1 MVAIESARLNRQCGD
16 EHKVRGVSLCF
27 AATSTVNN
35 VPAMNDRSHPENRAL
50 GLLGLSLL
58 AILTGI
64 VAGFG
69 AVAFRGLIA
78 FVHNLLFLGKLS
90 LTYDSS
96 LHTPTSPWGPF
107 VILVPVV
114 GAVCVAFLVK
124 NFAPEAK
131 GHGVPEVM
139 DAIYYNRGIIRPVVA
154 VVKSLASAISIGSG
168 GSVGREG
175 PIVQIG
181 STFGSTVGQL
191 LGIPTWQR
199 VTLIACG
206 AGAGIAATFNTPVGG
221 VLFSVELMLHEMSA
235 RTIVPVVLAT
245 ATATFIGRAF
255 FGDHPAFSIPTH
267 DIIYFHLTSLWGL
280 LTYVGLGLML
290 GLASVAFIKSIY
302 GAEDFFEHRIGG
314 SYYRQHPLGM
324 FVVGVII
331 YVLMISFGHYFV
343 QGVGYSTIQDLF
355 SGVRYPVYLMV
366 LLFALKLLA
375 TSLTLGSGASG
386 GIFSPSLFMGATLG
400 AAYGAV
406 MHWLFPGVAINIPA
420 FAVAGMAGVVG
431 GATGA
436 AMTAIVMVFEMTLD
450 YNAILPAAI
459 TVAVSYG
466 LCKSIMRD
474 SIYTLKLVRRGHY
487 MPQALQTDLHF
498 LRPARDIMDTSF
510 TAVPASNLLRDT
522 GPKLLAQQDVAVVL
536 VVQDGGM
543 VGFVTRAMLIE
554 ATCGQPGEKTLGE
567 IAAGGYAI
575 VSDQT
580 SLLDVLA
587 KMRMTGASIALV
599 VPDEADATADNV
611 EGVVTKQGI
620 TDSLADVTELFT
632 G

>member
-1 MVAIESARLNRQCGD
+1 
-16 EHKVRGVSLCF
+16 
-27 AATSTVNN
+27 
-35 VPAMNDRSHPENRAL
+35 MNDRSHSENHTI
-50 GLLGLSLL
+50 GLLWLSLL

-90 LTYDSS
+90 LTYESNI
-96 LHTPTSPWGPF
+96 HTPLSPWGPF

-139 DAIYYNRGIIRPVVA
+139 DAIYYNKGIIRPVVA
-154 VVKSLASAISIGSG
+154 AIKSLASAVSIGSG

-181 STFGSTVGQL
+181 ATFGSTVGQFL
-191 LGIPTWQR
+191 KMPTWQR
-199 VTLIACG
+199 VTLIASG

-221 VLFSVELMLHEMSA
+221 VLFAVELMLHEVSA

-255 FGDHPAFSIPTH
+255 FGDHPAFTIPTH
-267 DIIYFHLTSLWGL
+267 DIVYFHLTSPWGL
-280 LTYVGLGLML
+280 LTYVGLGLLL
-290 GLASVAFIKSIY
+290 GLASIALIKCIY
-302 GAEDFFEHRIGG
+302 GAEDFFEKRIGG
-314 SYYRQHPLGM
+314 SYYRQHLLGM
-324 FVVGVII
+324 FVVGIVI
-331 YVLMISFGHYFV
+331 YVLMTIYGHYYV
-343 QGVGYSTIQDLF
+343 QGVGYATIQDLL
-355 SGVRYPVYLMV
+355 SDVRYPLYMMI

-386 GIFSPSLFMGATLG
+386 GVFSPSLFIGATLG

-406 MHWLFPGVAINIPA
+406 IHWMFPGVAINIPA

-436 AMTAIVMVFEMTLD
+436 AMTAIVMLFEMTLD
-450 YNAILPAAI
+450 YNVILPVAI

-466 LCKSIMRD
+466 LRKSLLRE

-498 LRPARDIMDTSF
+498 LKPARDIMNTSIG
-510 TAVPASNLLRDT
+510 AVPASDLLRDA
-522 GPKLLAQQDVAVVL
+522 GPKLLDQKGVSVFL
-536 VVQDGGM
+536 VVRDGEM
-543 VGFVTRAMLIE
+543 VGFVTRDILLE
-554 ATCGQPGEKTLGE
+554 AIRVQPGEKTLGE
-567 IAAGGYAI
+567 IAAGDY
-575 VSDQT
+575 VTVTNRT
-580 SLLDVLA
+580 SLMDVLA
-587 KMRMTGASIALV
+587 RMRMTGASVALAHL
-599 VPDEADATADNV
+599 PQFRFRKNV
-611 EGVVTKQGI
+611 FRAFGGVF
-620 TDSLADVTELFT
+620 E
-632 G
+632 

>member
-1 MVAIESARLNRQCGD
+1 MCWPTEVD
-16 EHKVRGVSLCF
+16 ETTRRYSGVYLLRPLAKYGCSMN
-27 AATSTVNN
+27 ATEASEHRTI
-35 VPAMNDRSHPENRAL
+35 

-90 LTYDSS
+90 STYESN
-96 LHTPTSPWGPF
+96 LHTLPSPWGPF

-181 STFGSTVGQL
+181 ATFGSTVGQL
-191 LGIPTWQR
+191 LSIPTWQR
-199 VTLIACG
+199 VTLIASG

-221 VLFSVELMLHEMSA
+221 VLFAVELMLHEVSA

-255 FGDHPAFSIPTH
+255 FGDHPAFTIPPQEIT
-267 DIIYFHLTSLWGL
+267 YFHLTSLWGL
-280 LTYVGLGLML
+280 LTYAGLGLLL
-290 GLASVAFIKSIY
+290 GLASMAFIKSIY
-302 GAEDFFEHRIGG
+302 GAEDFFEGRIGG
-314 SYYRQHPLGM
+314 GYYRQHLLGM
-324 FVVGVII
+324 FAVGIII
-331 YVLMISFGHYFV
+331 YVLMISFGHYYV
-343 QGVGYSTIQDLF
+343 QGVGYATIQDLF
-355 SGVRYPVYLMV
+355 SGVRYPVYLI
-366 LLFALKLLA
+366 LLLSALKLLA

-386 GIFSPSLFMGATLG
+386 GIFSPSLFLGATLG
-400 AAYGAV
+400 AAYGTV
-406 MHWLFPGVAINIPA
+406 VHWLFPGLAINIPA

-436 AMTAIVMVFEMTLD
+436 AMTAIVMLFEMTLD

-459 TVAVSYG
+459 TVAVSFG
-466 LCKSIMRD
+466 LRKSLMRD
-474 SIYTLKLVRRGHY
+474 SIYTLKLVRRGHF

-498 LRPARDIMDTSF
+498 LKPARDIMGTSF
-510 TAVPASNLLRDT
+510 AGIAASDLVRETA
-522 GPKLLAQQDVAVVL
+522 PKLLDQQGVQVFL
-536 VVQDGGM
+536 VVENAGV
-543 VGFVTRAMLIE
+543 VGFVTREMLLA
-554 ATCGQPGEKTLGE
+554 ATCGQPGDKTLGE
-567 IAAGGYAI
+567 IAARDYVT
-575 VSDQT
+575 VSDRT

-587 KMRMTGASIALV
+587 KMRMAGASIALV
-599 VPDEADATADNV
+599 LPEGAHAAAGNI
-611 EGVVTKQGI
+611 EGVVTKQAI
-620 TDSLADVTELFT
+620 ADSLADVTELFT

>member
-1 MVAIESARLNRQCGD
+1 MHL
-16 EHKVRGVSLCF
+16 F
-27 AATSTVNN
+27 
-35 VPAMNDRSHPENRAL
+35 
-50 GLLGLSLL
+50 GLSLL
-58 AILTGI
+58 AILTGV

-78 FVHNLLFLGKLS
+78 FVHNLLFLGRFS
-90 LTYDSS
+90 LTYESN
-96 LHTPTSPWGPF
+96 LHTPPSPWGPF

-114 GAVCVAFLVK
+114 GAACVAFLVK

-154 VVKSLASAISIGSG
+154 VIKSLASAVSIGSG

-181 STFGSTVGQL
+181 ATFGSTLGQL
-191 LGIPTWQR
+191 LRIPTWQR
-199 VTLIACG
+199 VTLIASG

-221 VLFSVELMLHEMSA
+221 VLFAVELMLHEVSA
-235 RTIVPVVLAT
+235 RTIVPVVLST

-255 FGDHPAFSIPTH
+255 FGDHPAFSIPQQQ
-267 DIIYFHLTSLWGL
+267 IIYFHLTNLWAL
-280 LTYVGLGLML
+280 LTYVGLGLLL

-302 GAEDFFEHRIGG
+302 GAEDFFEKRIGG
-314 SYYRQHPLGM
+314 SYYRQHLLGM
-324 FVVGVII
+324 LVVGVVI

-343 QGVGYSTIQDLF
+343 QGVGYATIQDLF
-355 SGVRYPVYLMV
+355 SGIRYPLYLMV
-366 LLFALKLLA
+366 LLFASKLLA

-400 AAYGAV
+400 AAYGTLI
-406 MHWLFPGVAINIPA
+406 HWLFPGVAINIPA

-436 AMTAIVMVFEMTLD
+436 AMTAIVMLFEMTLD

-466 LCKSIMRD
+466 LRKSLLRD

-510 TAVPASNLLRDT
+510 AAFPASDLIRDT
-522 GPKLLAQQDVAVVL
+522 GPKLLSQQDASVFL
-536 VVQDGGM
+536 VVEDGGM
-543 VGFVTRAMLIE
+543 VGFVTHEMLLE
-554 ATCGQPGEKTLGE
+554 ATCGRPGEKTLGQ
-567 IAAGGYAI
+567 IAVGHYVT

-587 KMRMTGASIALV
+587 KMRMTGAFIALV
-599 VPDEADATADNV
+599 LPEGAESTAGSI

-620 TDSLADVTELFT
+620 ADSLADVTELFT